1 MIESTSQASDEAA
14 GNNFILDRCDDEMFT
29 ALEDHHDTYPDTD
42 AQLRYGQPDGTNNP
56 STACRDPE
64 SSCEDSGSGSVAW
77 EGSKY
82 TVSDTQFGT
91 YETQSDSGSSQGSD
105 ESDPFAIFGGYAQ
118 YELFHLLATSNM
130 SKASLSK
137 YLELEIW
144 VRIRLSGYS
153 LQGARN
159 WM

>member
-1 MIESTSQASDEAA
+1 MIESTSQALDEAA
-14 GNNFILDRCDDEMFT
+14 GNNFILDRCDEMFT

-42 AQLRYGQPDGTNNP
+42 AQLGYGQLDGTDNP
-56 STACRDPE
+56 STAYRDPE

-82 TVSDTQFGT
+82 TVRRDTQFGT
-91 YETQSDSGSSQGSD
+91 YETQSDSGSSQG
-105 ESDPFAIFGGYAQ
+105 SDPFAIFGGYAQ

-153 LQGARN
+153 LQGAHN
-159 WM
+159 QI